1 MNYSPSIPS
10 RRDSG
15 FIPLLRIVL
24 LLIMF
29 MPVRAMAYDWMWD
42 ASSYQITGM
51 GSKISLKL
59 PVYDKDGRDM
69 WVTDGYI
76 SVSAQDMSQKQLLF
90 YKSQGNISSSSKN
103 NYTTFKTSMNGV
115 LKVKDPSGSWV
126 RVTSDGIRL
135 PIYSDGDRFTAELE
149 WEPPYEWRG
158 KSLTFSIEIYG
169 DQYSWNSWD
178 KDFTKT
184 GITTTDP
191 PKTEKP
197 NIMGSMLNVNAG
209 HRKEISVIWQISAGE
224 VTKAS
229 AHYKEGS
236 ANKTVSLKAETSGTF
251 SVPSDKLIKD
261 LYVEVDYINSE
272 GNTVTSQVSDNYDVP
287 YFHQAKNLTVT
298 MQNDGKMDL
307 TWTVDNA
314 SRQDIQPTDFW
325 LIQRNT
331 SGTINVD
338 DAQWTTIAQESFEQ
352 GKTNYSYTDETLL
365 ADYQYKPVYYRV
377 QRASVASSWG
387 YSETAGGVKNGTI
400 RQLALPDIL
409 TVNAV
414 RASGWGQNNVHK
426 VKVSWTVQPNS
437 ESSDQDHNT
446 YPISDKNDWEQF
458 CAIVATG
465 KTTLNAVMLSDV
477 DISGSEN
484 MLGESNTR
492 YCGTFDGQGHT
503 LTIGYGTDSN
513 PISDQYC
520 APFRYV
526 GEGAVIKCLHTAGSI
541 TTKAKYAAGIIGH
554 SNGETTL
561 ANCRSSV
568 TITSKVSG
576 DGTHGG
582 LVAFSSDKMSL
593 TDCLFDGQ
601 LLGSSTSH
609 CGGIIGWL
617 GGDKNR
623 NFYNIVFKPKKVT
636 FKTTESCTFCRNA
649 GSSVSF
655 VNCYYTQTLGTT
667 QGTAFSGSASGLL
680 AKLNEDNWHI
690 VNGACV
696 PKQQAT
702 VITGPF
708 PIKNDNDWN
717 AFCNYVSSGATELDA
732 VLESNISVT
741 GNIGDYSGV
750 FDGKGHTITVN
761 FSDKSLFG
769 KLNGATIR
777 NLHVTGTVNSSSSYN
792 KYDGI
797 ISSQAPPA
805 PDPEYHGGIVGTIS
819 ESTRPSNLIN
829 CRSSVKYTFSE
840 HIPYYGFGIK
850 YSDVTFDVIG
860 GLVGRIDANANIT
873 DCLFDGEFSSDME
886 LTGYTT
892 ISDKSN
898 SPNSC
903 GGMVGYVDSTVII
916 KNCLVN
922 PQNMPDYDNQWASFV
937 KTASSTVT
945 YENCYY
951 TKTFGTSQGTD
962 GTQMSSNAL
971 QSALG
976 SQWQVVSGTVSPKV
990 LQVEDM
996 DVTRTVEVRDL
1007 TQIRTYVWDNAAQ
1020 MTLYTDKYVGNK
1032 LRYTDEYTI
1041 TESERK
1047 AGCATLELTSPCVN
1061 YGFRVVLERG
1071 SSKLRIGLS
1080 DDNTKTST
1088 KKYGASSNFYFD
1100 NIVKL
1105 DSLKSEQQ
1113 HDAVRLSWLTSG
1125 GDADYFEVYR
1135 RDKTIKETAFRLIAG
1150 DVHQA
1155 IYLDKTVK
1163 AHHQYEYKVKAV
1175 TQCEGQHIDS
1185 LTCSGQCDAF
1195 GRVSGYVR
1203 MPNGTGIGSVKV
1215 KAIPCDDLTGIGKE
1229 RIVTT
1234 DETGYFLI
1242 DSLIYLPNVGEYTI
1256 QVQTT
1261 GDGGGYTSAT
1271 CNFTED
1277 KNEFTNTVLALR
1289 EYYVFSGKVLYDG
1302 SSIPVPGAQFRL
1314 DGKPLYDYKQ
1324 KRVETDNQGA
1334 FAISVP
1340 AGTHRIQVEKDGH
1353 VFEND
1358 GYYIDQD
1365 NKQDPT
1371 QHNWQRNIADVYLWD
1386 LTKVRL
1392 RGRMVGGEIQGSKPL
1407 GRSMSYNNLGDNL
1420 KMVMQ
1425 LEGDNTSWIV
1435 RDPLDLT
1442 IKERKDSLRHGATDP
1457 MTHQPKD
1464 ITRWEM
1470 TRHNITVHPDVTS
1483 GEYEIM
1489 LYPVKYKITEQSCTG
1504 YPTLFQQGKVG
1515 ETLDL
1520 SRYGND
1526 SIAEY
1531 KSVYHT
1537 PVKLDVKQVNMKG
1550 ESFFGESF
1558 YLAMDANGQ
1567 KDTVNIWLPKTA
1579 SQPERYV
1586 LGHPVFMSLGAYL
1599 FTLQAQEEYCYNNR
1613 TDTVPD
1619 IVPLHEGMVYFH
1631 NDLVGNL
1638 VTDSVKLDTNG
1649 YGTYMFSPK
1658 NTTFLGNDES
1668 SLRTLDINLLY
1679 DGVYYDVK
1687 PFNGD
1692 VLRAYVMGAVPA
1704 ANGKQT
1710 VAKGGTHLIDIL
1722 RDPPGANSYS
1732 YIESGAKLSY
1742 SYSWQLDGNIGLSL
1756 ERTTGTGSNMY
1767 QGIWAGSVTGTNA
1780 GTISEAETTSDASF
1794 NFGLKAGG
1802 DWVYTYEMTTNKRIQ
1817 TSSDNKWVGP
1827 KADIYIGMTDNIIT
1841 EDAVAVRMVPES
1853 QFKLLKNRTSGKIQ
1867 LDGHAYDIK
1876 NGTVQVL
1883 ATGTDNQGKKVYLIS
1898 DEVCNFYAK
1907 FNSDFAYTGHYIET
1921 ELMPNLLKLRNDL
1934 LLPKGTTTE
1943 EAKAMAN
1950 RDRHSYY
1957 ISTVDAD
1964 NPEFGYHAA
1973 IASDTVAKYEIIQP
1987 DSLTDYVDEVAQ
1999 YNNEIITWAS
2009 FLAQN
2014 EKEKLTAASNADL
2027 VKNFDF
2033 DGAANV
2039 QYSETFSTNDNYSR
2053 YMSIEPISL
2062 SLNNLSTVLSSTLI
2076 KQEFETRTT
2085 GIYVKLGTGS
2095 VIKMNIKPIF
2105 NIDFNDKYGENDG
2118 HSKSTGFVLN
2128 ASGKSNLSV
2137 SVYRSKISKNDIE
2150 KLVKAGD
2157 ADAFLQYSKESLE
2170 HNKGLMSYLSGD
2182 EQLYGNFIFRTN
2194 GGATAAPWEDE
2205 RRTKFYQPGT
2215 VYDQKTLK
2223 IDQLRLWT
2231 EQSIVS
2237 NVPHDEPA
2245 RFTVYLCNESPTPDK
2260 ASPLFTLGAPDSK
2273 NQNGARIMFGG
2284 NALNGTGY
2292 TVALNPGE
2300 VVAKQIEVYAGEAFD
2315 YENLGLEL
2323 YDQND
2328 LPQTVNLELSAHF
2341 VPTAGKVNIST
2352 PGNKWVVNTESPYDE
2367 EQRGY
2372 YMPVRIDGFNV
2383 NQRNFDHIELQY
2395 KLSTQ
2400 GDKDWVNICS
2410 YYKSDSLMAL
2420 ASGTCRLI
2428 ETDGYIMTSF
2438 FGEKD
2443 PIEQYYDLR
2452 AVVYCRYGNG
2462 YLTSSSPILS
2472 GIKDT
2477 RRPQP
2482 FGTPKPE
2489 NGILGIG
2496 DDISIAFSEAIAG
2509 NYLSEVNNFEVLGYT
2524 NSTNITQGT
2533 CLRFDGIDVGA
2544 QTNAVRNLAEKSF
2557 TLDMMINP
2565 DEHTKGVGI
2574 LWHGDQSN
2582 GFGVGLKYD
2591 NRLWICINGDSYY
2604 SEQPIQFNG
2613 LHHISIVFRADVENS
2628 KTYIDFYDGNT
2639 KIGTGTYD
2647 KLYEGVGPI
2656 SLGPG
2661 LHYKTLGWFRFVE
2674 KDTDPYQGTMLEFR
2688 LWNKALG
2695 EEEISRYAKKRL
2707 TGYEPG
2713 LLDNFALSEG
2723 RGNVCI
2729 NKALGG
2735 SDLMLKGATWSVP
2748 AGLSVKLDGQQG
2760 LVLNDSAFV
2769 RKNSQDYTLMFWF
2782 RTDDSNGTL
2791 LANGPAQDEP
2801 QWKNHFNIGLKD
2813 GKLYYRNGKF
2823 EVNSGNLTYNDGA
2836 WHHLTVTLNRS
2847 RNVGNLYVDEKLL
2860 QSFAVDTLGG
2870 ILGGTL
2876 AAGITYKDAYNTSD
2890 AIKGN
2895 IDEVALYEMALP
2907 LAVIKD
2913 YAGSTPLGREMG
2925 TLVYLP
2931 FSRMEKQKSN
2941 EQRMVASGQSIKQSR
2956 DNQGNYST
2964 RMDVI
2969 VSDSLMQLVS
2979 DRESYAPIDNSG
2991 QRENLN
2997 YSYVADKQN
3006 LLINLDEPDANLE
3019 KTNVYITVRDVTD
3032 LNGNLLEN
3040 PIMMDLYVY
3049 RNPLRW
3055 SSKRLNVETS
3065 YAEGADVDVTIT
3077 NLSGKKHSYYIED
3090 LPQWIT
3096 MSRTSGTISATDE
3109 ETITLHISPFIN
3121 VGDYDEVINL
3131 MTEDGLNEPLPI
3143 HIKVRGDTPEWAV
3156 SNTLKGDNIAMTM
3169 IARVKLDDVIADDP
3183 DDIIGVFGDGHETQ
3197 GVAHL
3202 NVDNTANA
3210 NEPLAFVTVY
3220 GRKTTAEQPLR
3231 IEYLDASTGRLHV
3244 LKREDGQKL
3253 QFVPD
3258 TIMGSTTNPVILVN
3272 SGEEVHRLKLQKGWN
3287 WLSFFVK
3294 PEQQTVGILLNSATK
3309 WEVGDA
3315 LEIVKENNP
3324 YQYSYKSKK
3333 DPYDPTSVNY
3343 YWDSQTDILDIDPT
3357 LMYRFNSGSE
3367 KMMYLSGQYS
3377 NDAVTVKHGWNRI
3390 GYISH
3395 LNLPIGKALAEYTE
3409 KATAGDIIKSQD
3421 EFAMLVE
3428 DAMGNRTWKGSLTH
3442 LSVGQG
3448 YMLKHVGNNSLTFNY
3463 PNYNSGLVFIDSPV
3477 GAPLFANTT
3486 GNSMNIVART
3496 QGVEVQQGDRMLVY
3510 DGTELCGKSEMTAE
3524 GLFFLS
3530 VADCG
3535 DKRLSFAIE
3544 RGDELIAVTGERM
3557 QYKTNDVMG
3566 TVSEPT
3572 VIDFTSISRY
3582 ADGQWYDLQGRKLNK
3597 RPRQTGVYIYNGQ
3610 KTIVE

>member
-69 WVTDGYI
+69 WVTYGYI
-76 SVSAQDMSQKQLLF
+76 YVSAQGMSQKQLLF
-90 YKSQGNISSSSKN
+90 YKSQGNIASSSKN
-103 NYTTFKTSMNGV
+103 NYTTFKTSMGGV
-115 LKVKDPSGSWV
+115 LKVMDPSGSWV
-126 RVTSDGIRL
+126 RVTSGGIRL

-158 KSLTFSIEIYG
+158 KSLTFSLVIYG
-169 DQYSWNSWD
+169 DQYSWKEWY
-178 KDFTKT
+178 KEFTKT

-191 PKTEKP
+191 PKAEKP
-197 NIMGSMLNVNAG
+197 SIMSSMLNVDDG
-209 HRKEISVIWQISAGE
+209 HRKEISVIWQINANE
-224 VTKAS
+224 VTQTV
-229 AHYKEGS
+229 AHYKEDGV
-236 ANKTVSLKAETSGTF
+236 AKTDTLKAETFGTF
-251 SVPSDKLIKD
+251 SVPSDKLID
-261 LYVEVDYINSE
+261 SLYVEVDYKDSE
-272 GNTVTSQVSDNYDVP
+272 GNTVTGQISEYYDVP
-287 YFHQAKNLTVT
+287 YFHQAKNLNAS
-298 MQNDGKMDL
+298 MLEDGSVKL
-307 TWTVDNA
+307 TWKVDNA
-314 SRQDIQPTDFW
+314 SRQDIMPTDYW

-331 SGTINVD
+331 NGAINVD
-338 DAQWTTIAQESFEQ
+338 DSQWTNISQVSFEQ
-352 GKTNYSYTDETLL
+352 NQSSFTYTDESLL

-377 QRASVASSWG
+377 QRASVANNWG
-387 YSETAGGVKNGTI
+387 YGETAGGAKDGTVQ
-400 RQLALPDIL
+400 QLALPDIL

-414 RASGWGQNNVHK
+414 RASGWGQNDAHK
-426 VKVSWTVQPNS
+426 VNVTWTV
-437 ESSDQDHNT
+437 DQSKGGQNGFT
-446 YPISDKNDWEQF
+446 YPISDKSDWEEF
-458 CAIVATG
+458 CAIVAMG
-465 KTTLNAVMLSDV
+465 NTTLNAMLLNDV
-477 DISGSEN
+477 DISDSEN
-484 MLGESNTR
+484 MLGESDAM
-492 YCGTFDGQGHT
+492 YCGTFDGHGHT
-503 LTIGYGTDSN
+503 LTIGYGTDSS
-513 PISDQYC
+513 PFSERYC

-526 GEGAVIKCLHTAGSI
+526 GEGAIIKCLHTVGTI
-541 TTKAKYAAGIIGH
+541 TTQNRFAGGIIGLAE
-554 SNGETTL
+554 GGTTL

-568 TITSKVSG
+568 TITSQVSG
-576 DGTHGG
+576 DGSHGG
-582 LVAFSSDKMSL
+582 LIGRSERKL
-593 TDCLFDGQ
+593 TINDCLFDGK
-601 LLGSSTSH
+601 LLGPNTNS
-609 CGGIIGWL
+609 CGGIIGWI
-617 GGDKNR
+617 GS
-623 NFYNIVFKPKKVT
+623 YN
-636 FKTTESCTFCRNA
+636 
-649 GSSVSF
+649 
-655 VNCYYTQTLGTT
+655 YTR
-667 QGTAFSGSASGLL
+667 
-680 AKLNEDNWHI
+680 KLN
-690 VNGACV
+690 
-696 PKQQAT
+696 
-702 VITGPF
+702 
-708 PIKNDNDWN
+708 
-717 AFCNYVSSGATELDA
+717 S
-732 VLESNISVT
+732 VLFNPQEV
-741 GNIGDYSGV
+741 
-750 FDGKGHTITVN
+750 
-761 FSDKSLFG
+761 
-769 KLNGATIR
+769 
-777 NLHVTGTVNSSSSYN
+777 TVNSSN
-792 KYDGI
+792 
-797 ISSQAPPA
+797 
-805 PDPEYHGGIVGTIS
+805 
-819 ESTRPSNLIN
+819 
-829 CRSSVKYTFSE
+829 
-840 HIPYYGFGIK
+840 
-850 YSDVTFDVIG
+850 
-860 GLVGRIDANANIT
+860 
-873 DCLFDGEFSSDME
+873 
-886 LTGYTT
+886 
-892 ISDKSN
+892 
-898 SPNSC
+898 
-903 GGMVGYVDSTVII
+903 
-916 KNCLVN
+916 
-922 PQNMPDYDNQWASFV
+922 
-937 KTASSTVT
+937 SSTFYRGST
-945 YENCYY
+945 ATLNNCYY
-951 TKTFGTSQGTD
+951 TKTLGTVQGTQSSSIAGILEIDLGAQWEAIGDECLPKKQDQTKYIRNQSDWKDFAYYVNIRSGYVNAVLLSDISLEDNYEVSATYKGVFDGQGHTIHLDHWTWGDGLFNEIEGATIMNLHVAGESREPYEKTGIIVGTVKASSEPSCLYNCRVSPDIILGTFNSVGGLVGLVEDGAEVDISDCLIDAKFIARSGSRMEQDCGFVGAIEGISKVSLKNCLFNPSEID
-962 GTQMSSNAL
+962 GTIKNCKTFARYGDKASVTIKNCYYTKTLGDAQGTNASSKSASQL
-971 QSALG
+971 LAALG
-976 SQWQVVSGTVSPKV
+976 DQWQLNGDAVIP
-990 LQVEDM
+990 M
-996 DVTRTVEVRDL
+996 VTRSNLIYPEGT
-1007 TQIRTYVWDNAAQ
+1007 RTYVWDNAAQ
-1020 MTLYTDKYVGNK
+1020 MKLYTDKYVGSE
-1032 LRYTDEYTI
+1032 LRYTEEHTI

-1047 AGCATLELTSPCVN
+1047 AGSATLELTSPCVN

-1071 SSKLRIGLS
+1071 SSKLHIGLS
-1080 DDNTKTST
+1080 DDQTLTST
-1088 KKYGASSNFYFD
+1088 KKYGASSKFYFD
-1100 NIVKL
+1100 NIVKM

-1113 HDAVRLSWLTSG
+1113 HDAVRLSWVTSG

-1135 RDKTIKETAFRLIAG
+1135 RDTTIRQTAFQLIAE

-1155 IYLDKTVK
+1155 VYLDKTVK
-1163 AHHQYEYKVKAV
+1163 AHHGYEYKVKAV
-1175 TQCEGQHIDS
+1175 TQCEGLHVDS

-1203 MPNGTGIGSVKV
+1203 MPNGTGIGGVKV
-1215 KAIPCDDLTGIGKE
+1215 KAVPSQELVGVGKE
-1229 RIVTT
+1229 RITT
-1234 DETGYFLI
+1234 TEDDGYFLL
-1242 DSLIYLPNVGEYTI
+1242 DSLYYLSTNGLYDI
-1256 QVQTT
+1256 LVQTT
-1261 GDGGGYTSAT
+1261 GDGGGYTTAT

-1277 KNEFTNTVLALR
+1277 KNEFTNVMLAQQ

-1302 SSIPVPGAQFRL
+1302 SSIPVPGAQFRM
-1314 DGKPLYDYKQ
+1314 DNKPLYDYKQ

-1340 AGTHRIQVEKDGH
+1340 PGTHRIQVEKDGH

-1386 LTKVRL
+1386 QTKVTL

-1407 GRSMSYNNLGDNL
+1407 GQSLSYNNLGDNL

-1435 RDPLDLT
+1435 RDQLDLSV
-1442 IKERKDSLRHGATDP
+1442 KERKDSLRHGVTDP
-1457 MTHQPKD
+1457 KTHQPKD

-1470 TRHNITVHPDVTS
+1470 TRHSITVHPDVTS
-1483 GEYEIM
+1483 GEYEIK

-1531 KSVYHT
+1531 KCVYHT
-1537 PVKLDVKQVNMKG
+1537 PVKLDVKQVNQKG
-1550 ESFFGESF
+1550 ENFFGESF
-1558 YLAMDANGQ
+1558 YKAIDVKGNNE
-1567 KDTVNIWLPKTA
+1567 KVDIWLPKTA
-1579 SQPERYV
+1579 SQPERYT
-1586 LGHPVFMSLGAYL
+1586 LGHPVFMSQGVYL

-1619 IVPLHEGMVYFH
+1619 IVKLHEGMVYFH
-1631 NDLVGNL
+1631 NDLVGDL

-1692 VLRAYVMGAVPA
+1692 VLRAYVMGAVPK
-1704 ANGKQT
+1704 ANGRQT

-1722 RDPPGANSYS
+1722 RDPPGANSYA
-1732 YIESGAKLSY
+1732 YIESGSKYSY
-1742 SYSWQLDGNIGLSL
+1742 SYSWNMNGGLGLTMGYES
-1756 ERTTGTGSNMY
+1756 G
-1767 QGIWAGSVTGTNA
+1767 TGTNIYQGAWAGNLIGTQA
-1780 GTISEAETTSDASF
+1780 GTFTQATTSTKWSV
-1794 NFGLKAGG
+1794 NFSVLFGG
-1802 DWVYTYEMTTNKRIQ
+1802 DAVYTYDMITNKRIQ

-1853 QFKLLKNRTSGKIQ
+1853 QFEQLKHRTNGRIQ
-1867 LDGHAYDIK
+1867 LDGHSYDIK

-1883 ATGTDNQGKKVYLIS
+1883 ATGIDSKGKKVYLIS
-1898 DEVCNFYAK
+1898 DEVCNYYAQ

-1921 ELMPNLLKLRNDL
+1921 ELIPNLLKLRNERI
-1934 LLPKGTTTE
+1934 LPMGTTET
-1943 EAKAMAN
+1943 EAKTIAN
-1950 RDRHSYY
+1950 RDKRNVY
-1957 ISTVDAD
+1957 ISKVAFDD
-1964 NPEFGYHAA
+1964 PEFGYHAA
-1973 IASDTVAKYEIIQP
+1973 IASDTVAKYEIIHP
-1987 DSLTDYVDEVAQ
+1987 DSSTGLVDEVEQ
-1999 YNNEIITWAS
+1999 YNKEVIIWAS
-2009 FLAQN
+2009 FIAQN
-2014 EKEKLTAASNADL
+2014 EKEKLAASGNADL

-2039 QYSETFSTNDNYSR
+2039 QYSETYDVTESNTLYLLLEPVSVTLPSFATKTLGDL
-2053 YMSIEPISL
+2053 IEAAKHVDETQHIVTINPGSGSSFSL
-2062 SLNNLSTVLSSTLI
+2062 S
-2076 KQEFETRTT
+2076 F
-2085 GIYVKLGTGS
+2085 
-2095 VIKMNIKPIF
+2095 KPIVNYNF
-2105 NIDFNDKYGENDG
+2105 DDKYGQVKD
-2118 HSKSTGFVLN
+2118 HTKTTGFVLN
-2128 ASGKSNLSV
+2128 ASSKSNLSV
-2137 SVYRSKISKNDIE
+2137 SVYRSRISKSDIE
-2150 KLVKAGD
+2150 KLVAAGD
-2157 ADAFLQYSKESLE
+2157 ADVFLKYSKESLE
-2170 HNKGLMSYLSGD
+2170 HISSIQNWMSYLNGD
-2182 EQLYGNFIFRTN
+2182 ENLYGNFIFRTN

-2231 EQSIVS
+2231 DQSIVS

-2591 NRLWICINGDSYY
+2591 NRLWICINGASYY

-2661 LHYKTLGWFRFVE
+2661 LHYKTLSWFRLVE

-3055 SSKRLNVETS
+3055 STRRLNVETS

-3109 ETITLHISPFIN
+3109 ETVTLHISPFIN

-3156 SNTLKGDNIAMTM
+3156 SNTMKGDNITMIM

-3197 GVAHL
+3197 GLAHL

-3220 GRKTTAEQPLR
+3220 GKSITGEQPLR

-3272 SGEEVHRLKLQKGWN
+3272 SGEEVHRVKLQKGWN
-3287 WLSFFVK
+3287 WVSFFVR
-3294 PEQQTVGILLNSATK
+3294 PEEQTVESLLNGATK

-3315 LEIVKENNP
+3315 LEIVRDNNP
-3324 YQYSYKSKK
+3324 YLYSYKGEKN
-3333 DPYDPTSVNY
+3333 PYNPTIIKY
-3343 YWDSQTDILDIDPT
+3343 YWDNKDDSLDIDPT

-3367 KMMYLSGQYS
+3367 KMMYLSGRYS
-3377 NDAVTVKHGWNRI
+3377 NDKVTVKKGWNRI

-3395 LNLPIGKALAEYTE
+3395 LNLPIGKALAEYTDRG
-3409 KATAGDIIKSQD
+3409 TAGDIIKSQD
-3421 EFAMLVE
+3421 EFAVLVE
-3428 DAMGNRTWKGSLTH
+3428 DAAGNRTWKGSLTH

-3463 PNYNSGLVFIDSPV
+3463 PNYNGGLVFIDSPV
-3477 GAPLFANTT
+3477 GAPLFENTT

-3510 DGTELCGKSEMTAE
+3510 DGTELCGKAEMTDE

-3530 VADCG
+3530 VADCTG
-3535 DKRLSFAIE
+3535 KRLSFAIE
-3544 RGDELIAVTGERM
+3544 RGEELIAVTGERM
-3557 QYKTNDVMG
+3557 KYKTNDVVG
-3566 TVSEPT
+3566 TIGEPT